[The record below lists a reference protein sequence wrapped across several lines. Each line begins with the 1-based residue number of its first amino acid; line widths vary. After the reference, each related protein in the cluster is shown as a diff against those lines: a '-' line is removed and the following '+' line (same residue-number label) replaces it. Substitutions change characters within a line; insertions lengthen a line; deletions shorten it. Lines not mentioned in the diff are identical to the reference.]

1 MIAID
6 QSVVPEPP
14 IEMQMGEQQPVRK
27 SSLKR
32 FTRKCLLA
40 ACGITDRLPDEQGLL
55 LTFDDGPDPRVTP
68 AVLDLLAEY
77 RARAVFFVV
86 GNRIPKAPYLLRR
99 ILDEG
104 HSIGNHTYFH
114 PLNGIPRLREYYR
127 DVRQCQTV
135 LEAHTGVRPS
145 LFRPP
150 LGALTVASLIAPRMA
165 GLRTMLWSVD
175 VGDWGLRNHLDAPR
189 AGERLAQAANPG
201 DIVLLHDDNACVV
214 TLLQVALPALRQRQ
228 LQLAGTPALR

>member
-1 MIAID
+1 
-6 QSVVPEPP
+6 V
-14 IEMQMGEQQPVRK
+14 QQRTLKKLARK
-27 SSLKR
+27 Y
-32 FTRKCLLA
+32 LLA
-40 ACGITDRLPDEQGLL
+40 AWGIADRLPDGQGLL

-104 HSIGNHTYFH
+104 HLIGNHTYHH
-114 PLNGIPRLREYYR
+114 PLNGIPRLRAYYR

-150 LGALTVASLIAPRMA
+150 LGALTLASLIAPRMA

-175 VGDWGLRNHLDAPR
+175 VGDWGLRNHVDAQQ
-189 AGERLAQAANPG
+189 AGERLAHTAKPG

-214 TLLQVALPALRQRQ
+214 TLLQVALPALQQRQ
-228 LQLAGTPALR
+228 LQLTGNCALR